1 LTDTVEKV
9 ENWTTRKTSRK
20 ALLFYQ
26 GGQWLDTEGATQ
38 GVAMKKPL
46 TIPDESQPRNITRA
60 DLVMTEGFGLE
71 VDGRMKTVFPTL
83 EAAQKRARNLKAEF
97 PMLQV
102 KVYDAA
108 EKKLLELSPTE
119 WRCETIK
126 IDRIVRLAEANV
138 VGFNLRNGEMR
149 PWQWLTSS
157 PKRRSGIIRSSGQ
170 AASVGGLFHCQHWN
184 AAIVSKI
191 SGD

>member
-1 LTDTVEKV
+1 MKTLGNQRVLDVGFKAIWAV
-9 ENWTTRKTSRK
+9 IRK
-20 ALLFYQ
+20 
-26 GGQWLDTEGATQ
+26 GAIQ

-46 TIPDESQPRNITRA
+46 TIPDEPQPRNVTRA

-83 EAAQKRARNLKAEF
+83 EAAQKRARDLKAEF

-119 WRCETIK
+119 
-126 IDRIVRLAEANV
+126 
-138 VGFNLRNGEMR
+138 
-149 PWQWLTSS
+149 
-157 PKRRSGIIRSSGQ
+157 
-170 AASVGGLFHCQHWN
+170 
-184 AAIVSKI
+184 
-191 SGD
+191 